1 VVFFIK
7 TKKKKK
13 KGYDAF
19 TLNYSVKFPL
29 TLILNMTAMT
39 KYQLLFRH
47 IFSCKYVEKR
57 LAESWLLQ
65 SSSKINIWKGRKEK
79 RAKDTQTTLLSLR
92 IYSLRSKMLNF
103 VQQFMY
109 YVCFE
114 VLEPNWVLMEQ
125 KIKKA
130 TTVEEVLKIH
140 SDFQDTCL
148 KECMLTTPNSLKVKI
163 NIHIYTYKYI
173 L

>member
-1 VVFFIK
+1 
-7 TKKKKK
+7 
-13 KGYDAF
+13 
-19 TLNYSVKFPL
+19 
-29 TLILNMTAMT
+29 MTAMT

-163 NIHIYTYKYI
+163 NIHINIYYNIIII
-173 L
+173 LI